1 MRKKVRSI
9 NNARW
14 IWLQVRSAARMNMD
28 TPRELRYTTSHEWVR
43 WNGKIA
49 TVGISDFAQ
58 DQLSDL
64 TYVELPTV
72 GDSFSAQDQVAV
84 VESVKAASDVYAPI
98 SGTIHDVN
106 KNLIEKPELINS
118 DPYGEGWIFKLIPDD
133 VSEIETLLDA
143 AQYDALNPDEEN

>member
-1 MRKKVRSI
+1 
-9 NNARW
+9 
-14 IWLQVRSAARMNMD
+14 MNMD
-28 TPRELRYTTSHEWVR
+28 TPRELRYTKSHEWVR

-49 TVGISDFAQ
+49 TVGITDFAQ

-64 TYVELPTV
+64 TYAELPTV

-118 DPYGEGWIFKLIPDD
+118 DPSGEGWIFKLIPDD

-143 AQYDALNPDEEN
+143 EQYDSLNPDEDN

>member
-1 MRKKVRSI
+1 
-9 NNARW
+9 
-14 IWLQVRSAARMNMD
+14 MD
-28 TPRELRYTTSHEWVR
+28 TPRELRYTKSHEWVR

-98 SGTIHDVN
+98 SGTVHDIN

-133 VSEIETLLDA
+133 VSELETLFDA
-143 AQYDALNPDEEN
+143 DQYEALNPDEDN

>member
-1 MRKKVRSI
+1 
-9 NNARW
+9 
-14 IWLQVRSAARMNMD
+14 MD
-28 TPRELRYTTSHEWVR
+28 TLRELRYTKSHEWVR

-49 TVGISDFAQ
+49 TVGITDFAQ

-98 SGTIHDVN
+98 SGTIHDIN

-118 DPYGEGWIFKLIPDD
+118 DSYGEGWIFKLIPDD
-133 VSEIETLLDA
+133 VSELETLLDA
-143 AQYDALNPDEEN
+143 EQYDALNPDEEN